1 MNAESQAHAG
11 PSIKGHVIALNDGQS
26 VAVYE
31 RNGEW
36 YVVEFREG
44 HGELNRAGAWFH
56 SNAER
61 LRHCCNGRAASQS
74 YASLSPEVV
83 EKIERIH
90 AERKARQEAMRDLR
104 RKVATTVKRCLLGL
118 IAWRRGS
125 MSEIS

>member
-1 MNAESQAHAG
+1 MNGESQAHVG

-36 YVVEFREG
+36 CVVEFREG
-44 HGELNRAGAWFH
+44 HAEVNRAAAWFR

-61 LRHCCNGRAASQS
+61 LRHCRSGQAASQS
-74 YASLSPEVV
+74 YTSLSPELV

-90 AERKARQEAMRDLR
+90 AERKARQKAMRDLR
-104 RKVATTVKRCLLGL
+104 KKVATTVKRCLLGL
-118 IAWRRGS
+118 VASRRGS
-125 MSEIS
+125 ETS